1 MQVIWK
7 GSTELGIGKADGK
20 KNGRRYTYIVARYR
34 PAISFDTLN
43 NVLKGKFTPSYCGG
57 KPAFS
62 LSDSDQTKPT
72 PKVRRNPTGKL
83 STQPSVSPNGPT
95 KFRLSKPASSLSD
108 SDLNKPTPKVRRN
121 PTGKLSTQPSVSP
134 NGPTKFR
141 LLFGQTLTKQPIRRL
156 GWKETRDPVNNA
168 RPIDAKYGKANLK
181 ITSRYPYGQGQQS
194 DKQSYYAGNSW
205 GANQETRMPT
215 PLSEYYPKQ
224 AEVLEEFIEGDDPA
238 EKAKYE
244 QTVNNDDIVENGEN
258 GGFNQTLIPLMNS
271 EDAEIEDDSSED
283 ELATKSHVPKHKN

>member
-43 NVLKGKFTPSYCGG
+43 NVLKGKFNPSYCG
-57 KPAFS
+57 
-62 LSDSDQTKPT
+62 
-72 PKVRRNPTGKL
+72 
-83 STQPSVSPNGPT
+83 
-95 KFRLSKPASSLSD
+95 SKPASSLSD
-108 SDLNKPTPKVRRN
+108 SDQNKPTPKVRRN
-121 PTGKLSTQPSVSP
+121 PTGKLSKQPSFSP

-156 GWKETRDPVNNA
+156 GWKETRDPVNND

-181 ITSRYPYGQGQQS
+181 ITSRYPYGQGYQS

-205 GANQETRMPT
+205 DANQETRMPT

-244 QTVNNDDIVENGEN
+244 QTANNDDIHENGEN
-258 GGFNQTLIPLMNS
+258 GGFNQTLIPLMDS